1 MPGDIELLFHF
12 CYGDSNHKHV
22 VEPTDMADMVA
33 MANRLTDGIKRPIQL
48 IHMPVPRDRSDDAY
62 FAPLKDLRLKPATA
76 ACASGLVHHTDGV
89 AGTRKRLAAAEKLV
103 KDFSIATE
111 CGFGRRRPET
121 IAELLRIHAEV
132 ARMSAGVAIRPLR
145 LDERADWEPLWKGYL
160 DFYKTSVPKEV
171 YDTTWARLHD
181 PAEPMWLLGATVD
194 GKLLGIVHYLY
205 HRSCWTVGDYCYLQ
219 DLFVAESAR
228 KLGLGRALIEA
239 VYRQAQG
246 GRRQPGLL
254 EHARDQRDRARALRH
269 AGRSAGVHPVPQ
281 GILTSA
287 CATGPMPGRCGQQQA
302 RGQGRARMSVTRREL
317 LAGAAAAFA
326 GSLASAQEANWPQ
339 RPLRIIIPTAP
350 GGSPDITSRLLGEKI
365 SGRLGQSIVV
375 ESHDRWRRR
384 RGACDGGQVGARR
397 LPRWRCS
404 PEASRRRPRC

>member
-62 FAPLKDLRLKPATA
+62 FAPLKNLRLKPATEL
-76 ACASGLVHHTDGV
+76 SLGLVHHTDGV
-89 AGTRKRLAAAEKLV
+89 AGTRRRLAAAEKRV

-121 IAELLRIHAEV
+121 IPELLAHSR
-132 ARMSAGVAIRPLR
+132 RGGRMSRPMSAGIAIRPLR

-160 DFYKTSVPKEV
+160 DFYKTSVPQQT

-181 PAEPMWLLGATVD
+181 PDEPMWLLGATVD

-219 DLFVAESAR
+219 DLFVAEGAR

-239 VYRQAQG
+239 VYR
-246 GRRQPGLL
+246 
-254 EHARDQRDRARALRH
+254 EARAAGASRVYWNTHETNATARALYDTLADR
-269 AGRSAGVHPVPQ
+269 
-281 GILTSA
+281 
-287 CATGPMPGRCGQQQA
+287 PGFIQYRK
-302 RGQGRARMSVTRREL
+302 V
-317 LAGAAAAFA
+317 F
-326 GSLASAQEANWPQ
+326 
-339 RPLRIIIPTAP
+339 
-350 GGSPDITSRLLGEKI
+350 
-365 SGRLGQSIVV
+365 
-375 ESHDRWRRR
+375 
-384 RGACDGGQVGARR
+384 
-397 LPRWRCS
+397 
-404 PEASRRRPRC
+404 